1 MVRIK
6 SKNKCGCLAMQCDC
20 DVIHQDVVEKVKS
33 EMLDDDSLINMAD
46 FFKALSDSTRI
57 KIINALYISEMCV
70 CDISVLLN
78 MTKSVISHQLKNLK
92 ELNLIKSRKQGKEV
106 YYSLADRHVGIVF
119 EITKEHVQEK

>member
-1 MVRIK
+1 MVGIK

-20 DVIHQDVVEKVKS
+20 DVIHQDVVDKVKS

-46 FFKALSDSTRI
+46 FYKALSDSTRI

-78 MTKSVISHQLKNLK
+78 MTKSAISHQLKNLK

>member
-20 DVIHQDVVEKVKS
+20 EVIHQDVVEKVKS

-46 FFKALSDSTRI
+46 CYKALSDSTRI

-78 MTKSVISHQLKNLK
+78 MTKSAISHQLKNLK

>member
-78 MTKSVISHQLKNLK
+78 MTKSAISHQLKNLK

>member
-33 EMLDDDSLINMAD
+33 EMLDDDSLINMAE
-46 FFKALSDSTRI
+46 FYKALSDSTRI

-78 MTKSVISHQLKNLK
+78 MTKSAISHQLKNLK

>member
-33 EMLDDDSLINMAD
+33 EMLDDDCLINMAD
-46 FFKALSDSTRI
+46 FYKALSDSTRI

-78 MTKSVISHQLKNLK
+78 MTKSAISHQLKNLK

-119 EITKEHVQEK
+119 EITKEHVQER